1 MAYNYKIRKC
11 GVVGCYTC
19 PFVNECNFFNSNS
32 TGLRYFP
39 RTAGQ
44 EYLNCKSENVIYLI
58 FCEICNF
65 QYVGET
71 KNRLQTRFS
80 NHRSMIRSGKSCQL
94 VHKHFQEDC
103 HGLRNCGII
112 PIEKIDIRTF
122 DNSNL
127 NSAQLD
133 REVSKLRFE
142 REKFWITKLQTAY
155 PFGLNSRVKG
165 IGDFNPSQGIF
176 QHFGGRRRRKRHSKR
191 KPKRL
196 RARNDFSLDFILRK
210 HRELSG
216 GENYIHFFK
225 MFLYGIPRVDLQQLL
240 QNMEGSVLNIDIR
253 LKDLVS
259 MISTMRLFRPVEI
272 QRNSRRDFYHLNFR
286 DKGLDHINIGSIL
299 RNQNVMNKI
308 PIYFVNKEPPIIG
321 YRFNKCISGSILNY
335 KETLQGDLISRL
347 NNNTL
352 PCNCQTSRFK
362 DNQIGHII
370 TGDLDIIENVSLRN
384 IFKKGPKYRLPQKI
398 NWDKDRD
405 VILSFLNTYITKWLE
420 KEKKLAGNVNIDRRC
435 LNVWKECVLDFVDK
449 KISNGKRKFR
459 KSWSLKIEGSLER
472 ELNRLKEN
480 YVITVADKAQNN
492 LLFTCKAFY
501 VSKIKEELMR
511 PGQLTY
517 QLEARGAMS
526 INSDIINF
534 SKSKKVKVPDN
545 MTDIPIIYWI
555 PKMHKNPIGSRFIAG
570 SKYCS
575 IKSLSKNF
583 SKAMKLI
590 LNHMR
595 LYSNTVYERTNLKY
609 YWIIDNSLDFMDSIR
624 DKNVNHMETYDFST
638 LYTAL
643 PHQEILRNFSKIFQK
658 VFQREGKQFIN
669 VSFQGTYFSSSELSG
684 GCSFRIGDMM
694 EILEFILDNIFV
706 KFGDQ
711 VFKQVIGIP
720 IGLDSGQDIANL
732 LLFSY
737 ESNYVER
744 ISKTNM
750 ILARKFS
757 LCSRYIDD
765 LFVGNFPSFK
775 DHIYEIYPRA
785 LEIKPE
791 FTNPREVAYL
801 DLKIKVENDNLMFSI
816 YDKRDDFN
824 FEIVN
829 FPFMDSCI
837 PKKSALGV
845 YYSQLIRYARIN
857 SKFIDFKF
865 KSKNLCV
872 RLRTQGYLDKDLRTL
887 TLRFFNDRQILV
899 SKYNINNANDFLR
912 EVL

>member
-1 MAYNYKIRKC
+1 
-11 GVVGCYTC
+11 
-19 PFVNECNFFNSNS
+19 
-32 TGLRYFP
+32 
-39 RTAGQ
+39 
-44 EYLNCKSENVIYLI
+44 
-58 FCEICNF
+58 
-65 QYVGET
+65 
-71 KNRLQTRFS
+71 
-80 NHRSMIRSGKSCQL
+80 
-94 VHKHFQEDC
+94 
-103 HGLRNCGII
+103 
-112 PIEKIDIRTF
+112 
-122 DNSNL
+122 
-127 NSAQLD
+127 
-133 REVSKLRFE
+133 
-142 REKFWITKLQTAY
+142 
-155 PFGLNSRVKG
+155 
-165 IGDFNPSQGIF
+165 
-176 QHFGGRRRRKRHSKR
+176 
-191 KPKRL
+191 
-196 RARNDFSLDFILRK
+196 
-210 HRELSG
+210 
-216 GENYIHFFK
+216 
-225 MFLYGIPRVDLQQLL
+225 
-240 QNMEGSVLNIDIR
+240 
-253 LKDLVS
+253 
-259 MISTMRLFRPVEI
+259 
-272 QRNSRRDFYHLNFR
+272 
-286 DKGLDHINIGSIL
+286 
-299 RNQNVMNKI
+299 
-308 PIYFVNKEPPIIG
+308 
-321 YRFNKCISGSILNY
+321 
-335 KETLQGDLISRL
+335 
-347 NNNTL
+347 
-352 PCNCQTSRFK
+352 
-362 DNQIGHII
+362 
-370 TGDLDIIENVSLRN
+370 
-384 IFKKGPKYRLPQKI
+384 
-398 NWDKDRD
+398 
-405 VILSFLNTYITKWLE
+405 
-420 KEKKLAGNVNIDRRC
+420 
-435 LNVWKECVLDFVDK
+435 
-449 KISNGKRKFR
+449 
-459 KSWSLKIEGSLER
+459 
-472 ELNRLKEN
+472 
-480 YVITVADKAQNN
+480 
-492 LLFTCKAFY
+492 
-501 VSKIKEELMR
+501 
-511 PGQLTY
+511 
-517 QLEARGAMS
+517 
-526 INSDIINF
+526 
-534 SKSKKVKVPDN
+534 
-545 MTDIPIIYWI
+545 
-555 PKMHKNPIGSRFIAG
+555 
-570 SKYCS
+570 
-575 IKSLSKNF
+575 
-583 SKAMKLI
+583 
-590 LNHMR
+590 
-595 LYSNTVYERTNLKY
+595 
-609 YWIIDNSLDFMDSIR
+609 MDSIR

-669 VSFQGTYFSSSELSG
+669 VSFQRTYFSSSELSG